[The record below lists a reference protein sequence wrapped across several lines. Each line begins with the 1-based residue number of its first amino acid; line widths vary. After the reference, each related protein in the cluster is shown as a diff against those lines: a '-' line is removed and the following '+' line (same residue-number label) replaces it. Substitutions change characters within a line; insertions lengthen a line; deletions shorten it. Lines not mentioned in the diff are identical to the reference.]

1 MPSGRVR
8 ARLLPAL
15 RPGELRGAAWSF
27 LYFFFVLNAYYILRP
42 IREARGV
49 GVGVQWFTAL
59 YAASLVA
66 LLAVTPLW
74 GALVA
79 RVPRARLLTWSYRF
93 FALVLV
99 GFFVVFRQ
107 STHWAPAAG
116 FFVWMSTFNLLAV
129 AIFWAFMTDVW
140 PTEAGKRLF
149 GWIAAGGS
157 AGAVLGPTVTVT
169 LVTYTGTEALLLVAA
184 ALLEAAVFCA
194 GRVSS
199 WARTRSP
206 ADPAVP
212 AGNNAHETP
221 GKPEQTV
228 GGGIWAGLTEL
239 VRAPFLAAAAGFTLL
254 ATLSATFNNLLQAR
268 LVSARGL
275 GQVGMTQVFAG
286 IDLVTNVLTVVLQ
299 ALVLAPL
306 LARFGVWPAL
316 AALPLISGA
325 GFGATA
331 VAPVLLV
338 AATMTALRRS
348 TAYGLVTPTFSVLFT
363 QASREQKYKARAAI
377 DTVIFRTGDLVGS
390 LAFSGLLALGLGL
403 RGTAAVSA
411 TVAIPWLI
419 LAWWLKRN
427 SAVGHR

>member
-1 MPSGRVR
+1 
-8 ARLLPAL
+8 
-15 RPGELRGAAWSF
+15 
-27 LYFFFVLNAYYILRP
+27 
-42 IREARGV
+42 
-49 GVGVQWFTAL
+49 
-59 YAASLVA
+59 
-66 LLAVTPLW
+66 
-74 GALVA
+74 
-79 RVPRARLLTWSYRF
+79 
-93 FALVLV
+93 
-99 GFFVVFRQ
+99 
-107 STHWAPAAG
+107 
-116 FFVWMSTFNLLAV
+116 
-129 AIFWAFMTDVW
+129 
-140 PTEAGKRLF
+140 
-149 GWIAAGGS
+149 
-157 AGAVLGPTVTVT
+157 
-169 LVTYTGTEALLLVAA
+169 
-184 ALLEAAVFCA
+184 
-194 GRVSS
+194 
-199 WARTRSP
+199 
-206 ADPAVP
+206 VP

-363 QASREQKYKARAAI
+363 QASREQQYKARAAI

-390 LAFSGLLALGLGL
+390 LAFSA
-403 RGTAAVSA
+403 
-411 TVAIPWLI
+411 
-419 LAWWLKRN
+419 
-427 SAVGHR
+427 